1 MKNLIIIVLLC
12 TGCSTFLRYH
22 YQTAL
27 RNIPQNTRV
36 IDVTNDYIVYE
47 TYTTNQ
53 LVGNLVTVSGKQYTT
68 TNGVTFTPYE
78 TVTVAVYKAKYGA
91 EGNILST
98 IRIK

>member
-1 MKNLIIIVLLC
+1 
-12 TGCSTFLRYH
+12 LRYH

-47 TYTTNQ
+47 SYTTNKI
-53 LVGNLVTVSGKQYTT
+53 VGKLVTINDKQYTT

-78 TVTVAVYKAKYGA
+78 IVTVAVYKAKYGA
-91 EGNILST
+91 DGNILST
-98 IRIK
+98 VKIK

>member
-1 MKNLIIIVLLC
+1 MKKLIIIALLC

-22 YQTAL
+22 YEAAL

-36 IDVTNDYIVYE
+36 VDITNDYIVYE

-53 LVGNLVTVSGKQYTT
+53 LVGNLVIVSGKPYTT
-68 TNGVTFTPYE
+68 TNGVTFTPDE

>member
-1 MKNLIIIVLLC
+1 MKKLIIIALLC
-12 TGCSTFLRYH
+12 TSCSTFLRYH

-47 TYTTNQ
+47 TYTTNKI
-53 LVGNLVTVSGKQYTT
+53 VGKLVTVSGKQYTT
-68 TNGVTFTPYE
+68 TNGITFTPYE
-78 TVTVAVYKAKYGA
+78 TVSVAVYKAKYGA

-98 IRIK
+98 VKIK